1 MYDEGGRPIPF
12 HQVCPSHPCYLVVP
26 QTPDSKMNS
35 SNVQSSTPEKG
46 VEEAN
51 VQEVEVPEHKHSSV
65 RSQMKAKAKG
75 KSSKIV
81 RLKTGRQEEPKT
93 DLKRKRKEKKS
104 KVISL
109 KTDSG
114 TLLFHYFKS
123 HSFF

>member
-1 MYDEGGRPIPF
+1 
-12 HQVCPSHPCYLVVP
+12 
-26 QTPDSKMNS
+26 MNS
-35 SNVQSSTPEKG
+35 SNLQSSTPEKG

-51 VQEVEVPEHKHSSV
+51 VQEAEVPEHKNSSAP
-65 RSQMKAKAKG
+65 SQMKAKAKG

-81 RLKTGRQEEPKT
+81 RLKTGRQEEPKI

-114 TLLFHYFKS
+114 KLLSSNSKLNHFS
-123 HSFF
+123 SS